1 MKKTSFLLL
10 LLLPVAQIYGQVEVT
25 VHNNKSQ
32 NKGLF
37 ISETPSIVED
47 TFRVLSIQSLNK
59 KEHSCEDSKW
69 NETYIIHI
77 ENEDGIFVLLSP
89 STTGITYKNE
99 IKVSDSCF
107 LKIKP
112 YNNHDYYPKHGI
124 FDSFFIHEVCYKLD
138 YGRLWFQNIYTTENL
153 DGLYLVTDSKNK
165 GDSET
170 FRMGCKIGT
179 NYIIQELTYGY
190 GADYYPPF
198 ACIYRLKTD
207 YNLYYI
213 TDEDY
218 LLNAIAA
225 DSINLDSLTYLVPHF
240 SDWDIFDSVQD
251 KYTNRVCFSKALYDI
266 MTMDNTE
273 VYKIGSKYYAIK
285 KIRYA
290 YLDDIE
296 VYKSLYYIICDGTDD
311 IQIEKEEEEYYR
323 TTYKT
328 IEDYLPNRK
337 YQYYLFLLD
346 ICETDKAIKEH
357 LWKRKYEL
365 NDFWIHTLRKP
376 E

>member
-1 MKKTSFLLL
+1 MQIPTLDTSENCKFAGTDNKKRKMKKTSFLLL

-165 GDSET
+165 G
-170 FRMGCKIGT
+170 
-179 NYIIQELTYGY
+179 
-190 GADYYPPF
+190 
-198 ACIYRLKTD
+198 
-207 YNLYYI
+207 
-213 TDEDY
+213 
-218 LLNAIAA
+218 IA
-225 DSINLDSLTYLVPHF
+225 
-240 SDWDIFDSVQD
+240 
-251 KYTNRVCFSKALYDI
+251 
-266 MTMDNTE
+266 
-273 VYKIGSKYYAIK
+273 
-285 KIRYA
+285 
-290 YLDDIE
+290 
-296 VYKSLYYIICDGTDD
+296 
-311 IQIEKEEEEYYR
+311 
-323 TTYKT
+323 
-328 IEDYLPNRK
+328 
-337 YQYYLFLLD
+337 
-346 ICETDKAIKEH
+346 
-357 LWKRKYEL
+357 
-365 NDFWIHTLRKP
+365 KP
-376 E
+376 LEWVVR